1 MWTMRKLIL
10 LLAVLVLLPAPVLVA
25 VGTAVVTSAT
35 SRAVCGPTVA
45 GVPDGLT
52 ATTAD
57 GVSVHLDQVQL
68 SHAATIIDVGARID
82 GVGRDGILVA
92 LMAALTESRLR
103 MLANSGAYP
112 SSARFPHDGNGSDH
126 DSLGLFQMRP
136 AAGWGSVAELMDP
149 QYQAEAF
156 FGGPT
161 GPNQGA
167 PRGLLDVP
175 GWQDLP
181 KGSAAQAV
189 EVSAFPDRYAA
200 YEPVARA
207 ILAAITTPGADA
219 SAPARD
225 EPAAA
230 ASGAAASGAAQVVF
244 PLPDGA
250 GRRLS
255 GFGYR
260 FHPIYQTTRLHEG
273 VDYAAPPGTP
283 VLAVADGVVS
293 FAGPY
298 PGAGNMIVIDHH
310 VDSQDIAT
318 AYFHLLDSS
327 FLVADG
333 DRVRAGQQIAGV
345 GSTGD
350 STGPHLHLEVHPG
363 GFTSPAI
370 DPEPWLAGQAAEPL
384 SEARPAACPVGGPS

>member
-1 MWTMRKLIL
+1 MRKLLL
-10 LLAVLVLLPAPVLVA
+10 LLAVLVLLPGPVLVA
-25 VGTAVVTSAT
+25 AGTAVVTSAT
-35 SRAVCGPTVA
+35 SHAACGPTAV
-45 GVPDGLT
+45 GVPDALT
-52 ATTAD
+52 ATAAD
-57 GVSVHLDQVQL
+57 GVTVHLDRVQL
-68 SHAATIIDVGARID
+68 AHAATIVNVGARID
-82 GVGRDGILVA
+82 GVGRDGVLVA

-103 MLANSGAYP
+103 MLANTGAYP
-112 SSARFPHDGNGSDH
+112 SSARFPHDGDASDH

-149 QYQAEAF
+149 QYQARAF
-156 FGGPT
+156 FGGPD
-161 GPNQGA
+161 GPNSGS

-181 KGSAAQAV
+181 KGAAAQAV

-207 ILAAITTPGADA
+207 ILAAITRSGADTPA
-219 SAPARD
+219 STTD
-225 EPAAA
+225 EPAAP
-230 ASGAAASGAAQVVF
+230 ASAAARVVF

-250 GRRLS
+250 GKRLS

-260 FHPIYQTTRLHEG
+260 IHPIFRTTRLHEG
-273 VDYAAPPGTP
+273 TDYAAPPGTP

-298 PGAGNMIVIDHH
+298 TGAGNMIVLDHH
-310 VDSQDIAT
+310 VDGQDVST
-318 AYFHLLDSS
+318 AYFHLLDGS
-327 FLVADG
+327 FLVTDG
-333 DRVRAGQQIAGV
+333 DQVRAGQQIAGV

-363 GFTSPAI
+363 GFTRPAI
-370 DPEPWLAGQAAEPL
+370 DPEPWLVDQAAEPL
-384 SEARPAACPVGGPS
+384 TEARPATCPAGGGQS

>member
-1 MWTMRKLIL
+1 MHKLLL
-10 LLAVLVLLPAPVLVA
+10 LLAALVLLPGPILVT

-35 SRAVCGPTVA
+35 LRGVCGPTA
-45 GVPDGLT
+45 TAVPDALT

-57 GVSVHLDQVQL
+57 GVTVHLDRVQL
-68 SHAATIIDVGARID
+68 SHAATIVDVGARIE
-82 GVGRDGILVA
+82 GVGRDGVLVA

-103 MLANSGAYP
+103 MLANTSTYP
-112 SSARFPHDGNGSDH
+112 SSARFPHDGDAGDH

-149 QYQAEAF
+149 QYQARAF
-156 FGGPT
+156 FGGPK
-161 GPNQGA
+161 GPNGGS

-175 GWQDLP
+175 GWQNLP
-181 KGSAAQAV
+181 KGATAQAV

-207 ILAAITTPGADA
+207 ILAAITRPRADVA
-219 SAPARD
+219 APARD
-225 EPAAA
+225 EPTAA
-230 ASGAAASGAAQVVF
+230 ASASARVVF
-244 PLPDGA
+244 PLPEGA
-250 GRRLS
+250 GKRLS

-260 FHPIYQTTRLHEG
+260 VHPIYRTTRLHEG
-273 VDYAAPPGTP
+273 TDYAAPPGTP
-283 VLAVADGVVS
+283 VLAVADGIVS

-298 PGAGNMIVIDHH
+298 PGAGNMIVLDHDIH
-310 VDSQDIAT
+310 GQDVST
-318 AYFHLLDSS
+318 AYFHLLDGS

-333 DRVRAGQQIAGV
+333 DQVRAGQQIAGV

-363 GFTSPAI
+363 GFARPAI

-384 SEARPAACPVGGPS
+384 TGARCRFSSNLSVSQ